1 MPGPMDLHRS
11 SLVVIGGGLA
21 GAATACHLARR
32 GARRLVLLEQEPA
45 CGTHA
50 SGRNAAMIRQ
60 VVPEEAVGALA
71 TEGATF
77 FKQPPADW
85 PVPFVFEQ
93 NGSILLGRGPG
104 WAELRRW
111 AETARARGVPVEPR
125 SPDAI
130 RRGIPLLEGSDFE
143 GGIFCATDG
152 VVDLTALLEG
162 YLAGIRRAGGTVMTA
177 APVRAIEVKD
187 GRVAA
192 VLTPAARLEAD
203 VVVNAAGAWA
213 GEVARLAGAAD
224 LPLRPGRRHLF
235 VTGPVPE
242 ADRRWPFVW
251 DVTHDFYFRPE
262 AGGLMMSACD
272 QTDWP
277 PGDPPTDPAAQA
289 LLAEKLAK
297 HAPRLAAF
305 PPVSG
310 RAGLRT
316 LTPDGRFVVGPDP
329 RVGGFF
335 WVAGLGGHG
344 VTTGYAVGA
353 LAARLIADGGDDPAF
368 SPSRFT

>member
-1 MPGPMDLHRS
+1 MNLETAS
-11 SLVVIGGGLA
+11 IVVVGGGLA

-32 GARRLVLLEQEPA
+32 GARRVVLLERESA

-71 TEGATF
+71 TEGAAF
-77 FKQPPADW
+77 YKQPPADW

-93 NGSILLGRGPG
+93 NGSILLGSGPG
-104 WAELRRW
+104 WADLRRW
-111 AETARARGVPVEPR
+111 AEAARARGVPVESR
-125 SPDAI
+125 TPDAL
-130 RRGIPLLEGSDFE
+130 RREIPLLEGAAFD

-162 YLAGIRRAGGTVMTA
+162 CLEAFRRAGGSVVTA
-177 APVRAIEVKD
+177 APVRDIETKA

-192 VLTPAARLEAD
+192 VVTPAARFEAD
-203 VVVNAAGAWA
+203 VVVDAAGAWA
-213 GEVARLAGAAD
+213 GEIARLAGAAE
-224 LPLRPGRRHLF
+224 LPLTPYRRHLL

-262 AGGLMMSACD
+262 TGGLLMSACD
-272 QTDWP
+272 HTAWP
-277 PGDPPTDPAAQA
+277 PADPPTDPAAEA
-289 LLAEKLAK
+289 LLADKLSR
-297 HAPRLAAF
+297 HAPRLAGF
-305 PPVSG
+305 PPVSS

-316 LTPDGRFVVGPDP
+316 LTPDGRFIIGPDS

-344 VTTGYAVGA
+344 VTTSHAVGA
-353 LAARLIADGGDDPAF
+353 LAARLIADGGNVPDFA
-368 SPSRFT
+368 PSRFG